1 MPAPGPGTNNPM
13 NDEPQYIRE
22 VNLEVRDSLTL
33 IVERVPRG
41 SEVLELGTA
50 TGYLGRF
57 LGEQWDCT
65 VDGVELI
72 EDMAGVARPAYR
84 RLVVADLEEK
94 PLREHFPAG
103 GYDTVICAD
112 VLEHLYNP
120 AAIIAQIEG
129 MLKPGGRLVVSVPNI
144 AYAGLIMDLIDGN
157 FEYSELGLLDR
168 THIRFFTR
176 ATVTRMIEEQGF
188 RITDAD
194 VVHWPFEQS
203 EFYQR
208 LRDRPLPL
216 KNYLFARPDG
226 DVYQFILVAEPAG

>member
-1 MPAPGPGTNNPM
+1 M
-13 NDEPQYIRE
+13 NDETQYTRD

-41 SEVLELGTA
+41 SAVLELGTA

-72 EDMAGVARPAYR
+72 EDMASVARPAYR
-84 RLVVADLEEK
+84 RMVVADLEEK
-94 PLREHFPAG
+94 LLREHFPAG
-103 GYDTVICAD
+103 GYDVVICAD

-120 AAIIAQIEG
+120 AAIVAQIKG
-129 MLKPGGRLVVSVPNI
+129 LLKPGGRLIVSVPNM
-144 AYAGLIMDLIDGN
+144 AYAGLVLDLIAGN
-157 FEYSELGLLDR
+157 FEYTELGLLDR

-188 RITDAD
+188 RITD
-194 VVHWPFEQS
+194 VETVPWPFESS
-203 EFYQR
+203 EFYPR
-208 LRDRPLPL
+208 LKDRPLPL

>member
-1 MPAPGPGTNNPM
+1 M
-13 NDEPQYIRE
+13 NDETQYTRD

-41 SEVLELGTA
+41 SAVLELGTA

-72 EDMAGVARPAYR
+72 EDMASVARPAYR
-84 RLVVADLEEK
+84 RMVVADLEEK
-94 PLREHFPAG
+94 LLREHFPAG
-103 GYDTVICAD
+103 GYDVVICAD

-120 AAIIAQIEG
+120 AAIVAQIKG
-129 MLKPGGRLVVSVPNI
+129 LLKPGGRLIVSVPNM
-144 AYAGLIMDLIDGN
+144 AYAGLVLDLIAGN
-157 FEYSELGLLDR
+157 FEYTELGLLDR

-176 ATVTRMIEEQGF
+176 ATITRMIEEQGF
-188 RITDAD
+188 RITD
-194 VVHWPFEQS
+194 VETVPWPFESS
-203 EFYQR
+203 EFYPR
-208 LRDRPLPL
+208 LKDRPLPL

>member
-1 MPAPGPGTNNPM
+1 M
-13 NDEPQYIRE
+13 NDPMSEETQYIRE

-41 SEVLELGTA
+41 SAVLELGTA

-65 VDGVELI
+65 VDGMELSQ
-72 EDMAGVARPAYR
+72 DMASVARPAYR
-84 RLVVADLEEK
+84 QLIVADLEEA

-103 GYDTVICAD
+103 GYDVAICAD
-112 VLEHLYNP
+112 VLEHLYDP
-120 AAIIAQIEG
+120 AAIVAQTKG
-129 MLKPGGRLVVSVPNI
+129 MLKPGGRLIVSVPNT
-144 AYAGLIMDLIDGN
+144 AYAGLILDLIDGN

-176 ATVTRMIEEQGF
+176 ATITRMIEKQGF
-188 RITDAD
+188 RINDVDA
-194 VVHWPFEQS
+194 VRWSFEQS
-203 EFYQR
+203 EFYPR
-208 LRDRPLPL
+208 LRNRPLPL

-226 DVYQFILVAEPAG
+226 DVYQLILVAEPAG